1 MPEEDNTKLAEE
13 LETEEVEETAETET
27 ETDNNTTEEE
37 PVFSDT
43 EEQEEKKYTQAEMD
57 EVVERR
63 LARERRK
70 LEKEYRNKNKK
81 YDELAYLT
89 GQGIGGENLDDTLE
103 KTREFYNE
111 KGIKYTPKVDERD
124 TEVLASAD
132 AEEIIESCNSTEELE
147 KEIRKLKAEDN
158 LTERE
163 SIVLTK
169 LQDNVARQKQ
179 IASLETIGASKE
191 VYESDKFKKFANDFN
206 KDKPIEDIYD
216 MYMQLNN
223 SAKKTSAG
231 SMKSEP
237 DTKGVKEFYTYEEA
251 SKLTID
257 DYNKNPGL
265 LEAVERSQAKW

>member
-1 MPEEDNTKLAEE
+1 MPEEDNTKLTEE
-13 LETEEVEETAETET
+13 LETEEVENT

-37 PVFSDT
+37 PVFDDT
-43 EEQEEKKYTQAEMD
+43 EEQEEKKFTQAELD
-57 EVVERR
+57 EVVEKR
-63 LARERRK
+63 LAREKKK
-70 LEKEYRNKNKK
+70 LEKEYRNKTAK
-81 YDELAYLT
+81 YDELVYLT
-89 GQGIGGENLDDTLE
+89 EQGIGGENLDDTLE
-103 KTREFYNE
+103 KTRKFYSE
-111 KGIKYTPKVDERD
+111 KGIKYTPKADERD
-124 TEVLASAD
+124 TEVLANAD
-132 AEEIIESCNSTEELE
+132 AEEIIESCSSTEELE
-147 KEIRKLKAEDN
+147 KEIRKLKNQDN

-206 KDKPIEDIYD
+206 KNKPIDEIYD
-216 MYMQLNN
+216 MYMKLN
-223 SAKKTSAG
+223 SVKKTSAG

-237 DTKGVKEFYTYEEA
+237 DTKGVKEYYTFEEA

-265 LEAVERSQAKW
+265 LEAVERSQSKW